1 MSTEHAFLSGNKIE
15 HEPNLLFDKSD
26 TSAVHPQV
34 YWGLRKYGPYDK
46 DRSVIRI
53 VLMSPRKNMGSLA
66 GIVNDLN
73 RGTSIMPGGM
83 KRFFR
88 CKFEIVDEVYVDSLK
103 TCAYESAS
111 FSFIHRFDPREVDV
125 VLVYIPKTSRYFSNT
140 PYYRVKAIL
149 ASEGYASQM
158 VTKSTFDNLKWSYLN
173 LASALFSKAGGIPW
187 VLENE
192 MKNVDILLGISISH
206 VISKKQRAGKLP
218 KYVGYINVFDNYGKW
233 MFFEGTAILY
243 EKEKRLEQLRELI
256 LKAIQ
261 RFSTEKKILPRKIII
276 HYYKRWGKEEKD
288 YIIKTLEEA
297 LGDFNVG
304 FVSIDDS
311 HPFRLYDITTNDGSF
326 PRGYYVYLDR
336 NEILMSTT
344 GYTPIATR
352 RMGTPKLLHIRL
364 EEYPSSFTNIDDI
377 ALQILSLTKLNW
389 ATATPLVREPV
400 TLQFSREIAYLTA
413 VISEQEWQSI
423 TGPEVNVILNRRPW
437 FI

>member
-1 MSTEHAFLSGNKIE
+1 MSIEHAFLSGSKIE
-15 HEPNLLFDKSD
+15 QEPNLLFDKSD

-53 VLMSPRKNMGSLA
+53 ILMSPRNKMNSLK
-66 GIVNDLN
+66 GIVRDLN
-73 RGTSIMPGGM
+73 NGTPIMPGGM

-88 CKFEIVDEVYVDSLK
+88 CIFDIVDEVYVDSLEVH
-103 TCAYESAS
+103 AYESAS
-111 FSFIHRFDPREVDV
+111 INFTRRFDPREVDV

-158 VTKSTFDNLKWSYLN
+158 VTNSTFDNLKWSYLN

-187 VLENE
+187 VLEEE

-206 VISKKQRAGKLP
+206 VISKKRRAGELP
-218 KYVGYINVFDNYGKW
+218 KYVGYVNVFDNYGKW
-233 MFFEGTAILY
+233 MFFEGTATPY
-243 EKEKRLEQLRELI
+243 EKEKKLEQLRELI

-261 RFSTEKKILPRKIII
+261 RFRAEKKISPRNIII
-276 HYYKRWGKEEKD
+276 HYYKRWGREEKA
-288 YIIKTLEEA
+288 YIIKTLEEQVE
-297 LGDFNVG
+297 DFNVG

-326 PRGYYVYLDR
+326 PRGYYVYLSKD
-336 NEILMSTT
+336 EMLMSTT
-344 GYTPIATR
+344 GHTPIAAR

-364 EEYPSSFTNIDDI
+364 EQYPSSFMNIDDV
-377 ALQILSLTKLNW
+377 ALQILSLTKLDW
-389 ATATPLVREPV
+389 ATAMPFVREPV

-413 VISEQEWQSI
+413 VISAQEWQSI
-423 TGPEVNVILNRRPW
+423 TRPEVNVILSRRPW